1 MAQRNLDSTNLR
13 YFICHVPETLLKI
26 SAGKCYSP
34 GCTGLFLIYTAN
46 FYAVADTA
54 WRSCR
59 PTIKF
64 VFAIWRNF
72 TGNNAA
78 SQQRSGDA
86 TSSETSSRG
95 NKMSNHLLLKP
106 SSSSSLY
113 RETDFRIT
121 GPNVELDQVRKSR
134 SLNECLV
141 PSPAP
146 PNIFTA

>member
-1 MAQRNLDSTNLR
+1 MSGRGLTRTFGRSSPVSSFLGCKI
-13 YFICHVPETLLKI
+13 FKPTLA
-26 SAGKCYSP
+26 SRSGVSFP
-34 GCTGLFLIYTAN
+34 QIY
-46 FYAVADTA
+46 
-54 WRSCR
+54 RSELPR
-59 PTIKF
+59 
-64 VFAIWRNF
+64 
-72 TGNNAA
+72 AA